1 MQTHICILKLN
12 TIFIIKILIIN
23 QIIKKIACNICIH
36 MNTLKLNTIY
46 HKNINNLLIFLSKR
60 NYSHVKILTQI

>member
-1 MQTHICILKLN
+1 
-12 TIFIIKILIIN
+12 
-23 QIIKKIACNICIH
+23 